1 MTTTSLTRRIEGSVT
16 TISWIP
22 SEAVEGA
29 YKAGFKLGV
38 THYDPAPPDDL
49 GPDIDAALDEL
60 VATDRLRFANHLRA
74 WAEFDDHGGVVAY
87 GHLGG
92 GKLGATN
99 VHIGTDVCLGASAM
113 PERRGE
119 PETGPGWVR
128 FTQTNGG
135 RTGAPMPRPVRRA
148 PFVQFKSPVA
158 WTTLELTLH
167 ADGRVE
173 GRLDRR
179 LSLPP
184 PLGLRHGRH
193 AHRQEREHRLE
204 GLGRYR
210 LRQAH
215 AMGRRGLTGVRDG
228 CRDGARTGP
237 LGPGDAWRQQA
248 RGAQAPAG
256 EVLTRQGDVGGELFL
271 AARRRARRRRRWY
284 GVGRGRPRRR
294 ARRASGDRTGPR
306 AHPH

>member
-1 MTTTSLTRRIEGSVT
+1 MTTTSPTRRIEGSVT

-38 THYDPAPPDDL
+38 SHYDPAPPDEL
-49 GPDIDAALDEL
+49 GPDIDATLDEL

-74 WAEFDDHGGVVAY
+74 WAEFDDDGGVVAY

-99 VHIGTDVCLGASAM
+99 VRIGTDVCLGASAM

-135 RTGAPMPRPVRRA
+135 RTGAPMPRPVRRP
-148 PFVQFKSPVA
+148 PFVQFKSP
-158 WTTLELTLH
+158 
-167 ADGRVE
+167 
-173 GRLDRR
+173 GRLDDAGADAARRRPGRGTADRR
-179 LSLPP
+179 LGLPP

-215 AMGRRGLTGVRDG
+215 A
-228 CRDGARTGP
+228 
-237 LGPGDAWRQQA
+237 
-248 RGAQAPAG
+248 
-256 EVLTRQGDVGGELFL
+256 VG
-271 AARRRARRRRRWY
+271 
-284 GVGRGRPRRR
+284 
-294 ARRASGDRTGPR
+294 
-306 AHPH
+306 